1 MVLQLVELLPEAE
14 VAELEEVHLLLEP
27 VDLVVVDVDLNI
39 RVLSLEQLEQLI
51 LVVVEV
57 EVIHILDL
65 QVVLGQKRED
75 RV

>member
-51 LVVVEV
+51 LVVEEV
-57 EVIHILDL
+57 EVIHILEV